1 MSQARLIKRGSQ
13 RASDVLVGT
22 LVLVQILTKDPFY
35 NYTLVHTL
43 SQTNL
48 ECWTCRGKK
57 KIGTYFTSR
66 VNRCFIISKG
76 EGGIAAD
83 NLVWQLWGPG
93 DAWLADG
100 DIAPVSGQIRCHQ
113 IDGYGLLAGCVAGGY
128 RCRVSLACAR
138 GMCVCVE
145 SEARWRRGEGG
156 GGSVQRREHLK
167 GFTSVAHAGNPGAEH
182 GDAYFHFR
190 ANVLGP
196 GIV

>member
-1 MSQARLIKRGSQ
+1 M
-13 RASDVLVGT
+13 
-22 LVLVQILTKDPFY
+22 
-35 NYTLVHTL
+35 
-43 SQTNL
+43 
-48 ECWTCRGKK
+48 
-57 KIGTYFTSR
+57 SR

-138 GMCVCVE
+138 ACVSVWR
-145 SEARWRRGEGG
+145 ARRSGVGVTEEEEVSATGTLEGIHLGGTCGQSRGGTRG
-156 GGSVQRREHLK
+156 CLFSLQ
-167 GFTSVAHAGNPGAEH
+167 S
-182 GDAYFHFR
+182 
-190 ANVLGP
+190 
-196 GIV
+196 